1 MKQKIDT
8 GLAYV
13 LVLLMGIM
21 VINVLWQ
28 VASRYLMGSPSIFT
42 DELAGFLLIWVGLL
56 GSGYAAGQG
65 LHLAIDILPQS
76 LEGKKKMM
84 LDKLI
89 NGFVGLFALL
99 IMIIGGGRLVYLTLK
114 LEQLSSSLQLPLGY
128 VYAVLPISG
137 LFILYYSLYNI
148 LTPPADGNH

>member
-1 MKQKIDT
+1 MRQKIDK

-13 LVLLMGIM
+13 LILLMGIM

-28 VASRYLMGSPSIFT
+28 VASRYLVGSPSIFT

-76 LEGKKKMM
+76 LEGKKKVI
-84 LDKLI
+84 LDKVI
-89 NGFVGLFALL
+89 NAFVGLFALL
-99 IMIIGGGRLVYLTLK
+99 VMVIGGGRLVYLTLE
-114 LEQLSSSLQLPLGY
+114 LEQLSSSLQIPLGY
-128 VYAVLPISG
+128 VYSILPISG
-137 LFILYYSLYNI
+137 ILILYYSLYNI
-148 LTPPADGNH
+148 LTPATDGNH

>member
-1 MKQKIDT
+1 MKEKIDKV
-8 GLAYV
+8 LSYV
-13 LVLLMGIM
+13 LIFLMGIM

-65 LHLAIDILPQS
+65 LHLAIDIFPQS
-76 LEGKKKMM
+76 VEGKNKIL
-84 LDKLI
+84 LDRVI
-89 NGFVGLFALL
+89 NSFVGLFALL
-99 IMIIGGGRLVYLTLK
+99 IMMIGGGRLVYLTLE

-128 VYAVLPISG
+128 VYAVLPLSG
-137 LFILYYSLYNI
+137 LLILYYSLHNI
-148 LTPPADGNH
+148 FNPSN

>member
-1 MKQKIDT
+1 MKVRIDKW
-8 GLAYV
+8 LSYI
-13 LVLLMGIM
+13 LIFLMGIM

-28 VASRYLMGSPSIFT
+28 VASRYLIGSPSVFT

-76 LEGKKKMM
+76 LNGKRKIM
-84 LDKLI
+84 LNKVI
-89 NGFVGLFALL
+89 NAFVALFALL
-99 IMIIGGGRLVYLTLK
+99 VMVIGGGRLVYLTLE

-128 VYAVLPISG
+128 VYAVLPLSG
-137 LFILYYSLYNI
+137 LLILYYSLYNI
-148 LTPPADGNH
+148 ITPIADGNH